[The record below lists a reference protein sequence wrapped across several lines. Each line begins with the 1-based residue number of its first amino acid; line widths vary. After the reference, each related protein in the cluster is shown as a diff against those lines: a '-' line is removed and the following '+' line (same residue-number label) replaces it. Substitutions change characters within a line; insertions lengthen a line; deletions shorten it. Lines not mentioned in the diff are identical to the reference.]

1 MNSPKKSKPLGTYLK
16 PPRED
21 DEDDPYGYGEK
32 DEEDE
37 DEDFSEEDV
46 DLDMLPT
53 MLVYRN
59 GELVHNWVRVDW
71 EAGDAG
77 LEEFLDKW
85 ALRSFDL
92 IGPLTAYSRFH
103 ILPHRSDN
111 LGFPSDGEDDF
122 DLMWSDEDEDVDHQ
136 L

>member
-1 MNSPKKSKPLGTYLK
+1 LERCYKVDETLARLARSYTDTKFLRSKASALGFASLDPSNKLKPLGTYSKPLK
-16 PPRED
+16 ED
-21 DEDDPYGYGEK
+21 DEDDPYAYGEK
-32 DEEDE
+32 DGGDE
-37 DEDFSEEDV
+37 DEDFSDVDV

-85 ALRSFDL
+85 ALLFF
-92 IGPLTAYSRFH
+92 A
-103 ILPHRSDN
+103 
-111 LGFPSDGEDDF
+111 
-122 DLMWSDEDEDVDHQ
+122 
-136 L
+136 

>member
-1 MNSPKKSKPLGTYLK
+1 LNSPRKPKPLGTYLK
-16 PPRED
+16 PPREG
-21 DEDDPYGYGEK
+21 DEDDPYAYDEK
-32 DEEDE
+32 DEDEE
-37 DEDFSEEDV
+37 DEDFSEEEV

-59 GELVHNWVRVDW
+59 GELVHNWVRMDW

-77 LEEFLDKW
+77 LEEFLDKSV
-85 ALRSFDL
+85 LRSLDL
-92 IGPLTAYSRFH
+92 IGPLTTHFRFH

-122 DLMWSDEDEDVDHQ
+122 DLMWSDDDDDVDHQ

>member
-1 MNSPKKSKPLGTYLK
+1 LK
-16 PPRED
+16 PFKND
-21 DEDDPYGYGEK
+21 DEDDPYAYDEK
-32 DEEDE
+32 DDDDE

-77 LEEFLDKW
+77 LEEFLDK
-85 ALRSFDL
+85 
-92 IGPLTAYSRFH
+92 YH
-103 ILPHRSDN
+103 ILPHTSDN
-111 LGFPSDGEDDF
+111 LGLPSDGEDDF
-122 DLMWSDEDEDVDHQ
+122 DLMWSDDDDDDRQ